1 MRRLFLQAIGAGTAG
16 IAGAKSGLFSFG
28 KGATKQVAKEVA
40 QQTTSSMPPP
50 YFFKLAEKI
59 KKMGDDVTAKS
70 ATKDREVVTKFKEY
84 ELTEDVATGEMT
96 IQRMKV
102 LDDDSGS
109 YYGKNLTEETY
120 MNYKPG
126 LADETTKGKIP
137 PGEYE
142 EGTALLRNDK
152 EFAGEIVDESF
163 KISDDVLEEAGE
175 AKSIKYATGGRAGY
189 QTGGDVSY
197 DATDP
202 IYGSSAATFTP
213 NTVMDQFGNQVQ
225 AEMGN
230 NFNKPLIPQ
239 VTDQAAKKEGIMNSS
254 PLVSQ
259 AGGTGEIDMP
269 IAGGINNAGGQLPVM
284 PREEDIPIAGG
295 NKNEMGILPVM
306 PPVEG
311 GPSNPDMKF
320 TKQPVEGG
328 GEVVGNYNDPL
339 PQDQLMAGF
348 AEWKRNNPD
357 KVSMT
362 GHMAMSYMTLP
373 NGESIDFSG
382 GAQAGNMARYLE
394 SIGQPPMTRR
404 ENSSPI
410 KRIGDPNAKLEM
422 ALASGGLA
430 YMLGE

>member
-1 MRRLFLQAIGAGTAG
+1 
-16 IAGAKSGLFSFG
+16 
-28 KGATKQVAKEVA
+28 
-40 QQTTSSMPPP
+40 
-50 YFFKLAEKI
+50 
-59 KKMGDDVTAKS
+59 
-70 ATKDREVVTKFKEY
+70 
-84 ELTEDVATGEMT
+84 
-96 IQRMKV
+96 
-102 LDDDSGS
+102 
-109 YYGKNLTEETY
+109 
-120 MNYKPG
+120 
-126 LADETTKGKIP
+126 
-137 PGEYE
+137 
-142 EGTALLRNDK
+142 
-152 EFAGEIVDESF
+152 
-163 KISDDVLEEAGE
+163 
-175 AKSIKYATGGRAGY
+175 
-189 QTGGDVSY
+189 
-197 DATDP
+197 
-202 IYGSSAATFTP
+202 
-213 NTVMDQFGNQVQ
+213 
-225 AEMGN
+225 
-230 NFNKPLIPQ
+230 
-239 VTDQAAKKEGIMNSS
+239 
-254 PLVSQ
+254 
-259 AGGTGEIDMP
+259 MP